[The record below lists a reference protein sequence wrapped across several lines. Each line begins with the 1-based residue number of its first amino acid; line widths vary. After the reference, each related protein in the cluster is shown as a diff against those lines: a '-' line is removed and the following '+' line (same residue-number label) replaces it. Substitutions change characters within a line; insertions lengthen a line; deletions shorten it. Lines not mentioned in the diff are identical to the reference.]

1 MSQNIENTTDLFS
14 IPQHMKLFDEK
25 RLDLLLIHILLYV
38 EHILL
43 VDKTVR
49 NLLQLYDRGDIHYYW
64 TIGYMD
70 YWTNG

>member
-1 MSQNIENTTDLFS
+1 
-14 IPQHMKLFDEK
+14 MKLFDEK

-49 NLLQLYDRGDIHYYW
+49 NLIQLYDRDIDYYW
-64 TIGYMD
+64 TIGCMD